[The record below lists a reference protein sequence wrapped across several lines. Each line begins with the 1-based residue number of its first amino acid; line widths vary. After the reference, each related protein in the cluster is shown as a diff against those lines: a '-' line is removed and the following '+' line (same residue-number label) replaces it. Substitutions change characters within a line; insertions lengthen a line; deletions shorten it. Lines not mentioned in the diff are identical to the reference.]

1 MNWIPH
7 PTILEN
13 DKVKLVPLDNSHLDE
28 LIALGRQQIIWQHMS
43 IDFSEPQK
51 FLINLKSAMLMRA
64 SGEQYPFTVIDKA
77 TNKIIGSTRF
87 HNIFP
92 TDKKLEI
99 GWTWY
104 DPSYWGTGI
113 NTECK
118 LLLLDFCFETL
129 GTVRVQLQT
138 NEKNL
143 RSRAAIQKIGGK
155 MEGILRK
162 ERIMENGAYRNTVM
176 FSLIDE
182 EWPETKAMLVDMV
195 NRVRG

>member
-28 LIALGRQQIIWQHMS
+28 LIALGRQQIIWQNMS

-64 SGEQYPFTVIDKA
+64 SGEQYPFTVIDKI
-77 TNKIIGSTRF
+77 TNKIIGSTRL

-92 TDKKLEI
+92 ADKKLEI

-118 LLLLDFCFETL
+118 LLLLNFCFETL

-162 ERIMENGAYRNTVM
+162 ERIMENGTYRNTVM
-176 FSLIDE
+176 FSLIDD
-182 EWPETKAMLVDMV
+182 EWPETKAKLHELI
-195 NRVRG
+195 G